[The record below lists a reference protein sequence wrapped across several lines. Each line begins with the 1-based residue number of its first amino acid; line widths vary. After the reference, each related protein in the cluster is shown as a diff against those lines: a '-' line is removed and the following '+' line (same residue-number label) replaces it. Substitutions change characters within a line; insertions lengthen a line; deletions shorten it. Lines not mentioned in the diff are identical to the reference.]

1 MTQRLPGER
10 RGAATATPPEAIAP
24 VATFLASDRA
34 RHITGQVIGV
44 RGSEVSVFSH
54 PSPIRTIS
62 APDEWTPERL
72 AETWDRTLGQDRLR
86 RLDTMKIA
94 WPPA

>member
-1 MTQRLPGER
+1 VSTPG
-10 RGAATATPPEAIAP
+10 GW
-24 VATFLASDRA
+24 
-34 RHITGQVIGV
+34 
-44 RGSEVSVFSH
+44 
-54 PSPIRTIS
+54 S
-62 APDEWTPERL
+62 AEQL